1 MAAATVSLSSCYDLD
16 RFPDN
21 QLSSGT
27 TFKSE
32 DGCKTGMMGV
42 YALMRGDN
50 VLGKYFF
57 NDAQG
62 GRMYVYDQFDG
73 ADTDPQMAEA
83 DTVPVQLKASSAC
96 QACEGAVRKK

>member
-1 MAAATVSLSSCYDLD
+1 MKKYTFIALMAAATVSLSSCYDLD

-42 YALMRGDN
+42 YALMRGDH

-57 NDAQG
+57 KLG
-62 GRMYVYDQFDG
+62 
-73 ADTDPQMAEA
+73 
-83 DTVPVQLKASSAC
+83 L
-96 QACEGAVRKK
+96 